1 MELYDY
7 TGRDEQSLIDLADSY
22 FEELLPE
29 WKTRDDNDF
38 NWALAKVIARLMSIL
53 NFYTD
58 LAFNEQFP
66 TTVQINRNAL
76 LQAKSKNMKVR
87 TKVGGKVEITCEI
100 EPPATDYT
108 MVRGESF
115 SSFRGDFILTEDVEI
130 LAGATSVIVTAQFG
144 EHSTGILGTSDGSAL
159 QSYVIP
165 EGNIQ
170 DGQIRIY
177 VDGDLWEECL
187 DTLMMEDST
196 SEVVKYW
203 YNENQTYTVDFGD
216 GVFGKIPPN
225 GSEITYSVITIG
237 EDLGNVP
244 ANSITSCSDS
254 IVTGIVSSTQGIGG
268 NNGDD
273 LETIKNK
280 LKQWDSIQNRVVLA
294 SDAKFLTSNYPGI
307 EFVKVKTNNTV
318 YNIYVIPFGGG
329 TMSPTMIADLTEYL
343 TKRAVQT
350 LDINVYNFDEYQ
362 VVIDISLKVNPF
374 YSTSLVESRVKNRIM
389 ETIND
394 IKYIDDSVT
403 LLKIYKKLG
412 DIEGA
417 EDILIT
423 HLYEASE
430 GIALDNIFL
439 ADNQKAVITESN
451 ISILSEGGL

>member
-1 MELYDY
+1 
-7 TGRDEQSLIDLADSY
+7 
-22 FEELLPE
+22 
-29 WKTRDDNDF
+29 
-38 NWALAKVIARLMSIL
+38 
-53 NFYTD
+53 
-58 LAFNEQFP
+58 
-66 TTVQINRNAL
+66 
-76 LQAKSKNMKVR
+76 
-87 TKVGGKVEITCEI
+87 
-100 EPPATDYT
+100 
-108 MVRGESF
+108 
-115 SSFRGDFILTEDVEI
+115 
-130 LAGATSVIVTAQFG
+130 
-144 EHSTGILGTSDGSAL
+144 
-159 QSYVIP
+159 
-165 EGNIQ
+165 
-170 DGQIRIY
+170 
-177 VDGDLWEECL
+177 
-187 DTLMMEDST
+187 MMEDST